1 MFFPLEKELQNQPKP
16 NQQAQHQGKQAT
28 AVVIPGSRLVSFASA
43 ELVVHI
49 VIEDIM
55 FGNRMFPFAKVYR
68 YFNMA

>member
-28 AVVIPGSRLVSFASA
+28 AVVVPGPRFVSFISA

-49 VIEDIM
+49 VVEDIIV
-55 FGNRMFPFAKVYR
+55 GHRLFPFAEVYR
-68 YFNMA
+68 YFTTA